1 MQFVAG
7 GEVPADRRQNMIDRI
22 EIFVTAL
29 SARVQRI
36 FSSGSYDTGPAER
49 VLGKPV
55 LVRIHAEDVVG
66 CAQIRPIS
74 PGHFVA
80 DTTHST
86 VAAIREIYGPAMLGK
101 SIFDI
106 AALNEVFDSRLAGN
120 PAARAVLDIALF
132 DAVGKALDTPLYNLI
147 GGCCQPRIPLEWSV
161 SMADDTATMV
171 AEARRAVEEF
181 GIRVLCL
188 KMADRRGWRQDVR
201 NFEAVRQAVGEEI
214 MIGVDPNTGWTLA
227 DALSAIAELKKL
239 GVGYIEQP
247 VARRDL
253 ASMAEIRRAA
263 GGVPVMADEAL
274 FTLQDAH
281 ALAEARAVDA
291 FCIKLY
297 KVGGITPAKKIA
309 AVAESA
315 NIQLN
320 CGGLAVQSQLEAAA
334 GAHFYTSTPASRMMG
349 AAEFVLGLNAT
360 AKDPICPESDF
371 VVREGH
377 VDVPRGPGLGIT
389 IDEAAL
395 KKHTLLREQ
404 VG

>member
-1 MQFVAG
+1 MKI
-7 GEVPADRRQNMIDRI
+7 ERI
-22 EIFVTAL
+22 EIHVTSL
-29 SARVQRI
+29 TTRVQRI
-36 FSSGSYDTGPAER
+36 FFSGSYDTGPLER

-55 LVRIHAEDVVG
+55 LVKIHAEGVTG
-66 CAQIRPIS
+66 IAQIRPIS

-80 DTTHST
+80 DTTQSV
-86 VAAIREIYGPAMLGK
+86 VAAIKEIYGPALLGK

-106 AALNEVFDSRLAGN
+106 TAANEMFDLRLAGN
-120 PAARAVLDIALF
+120 PAARAVLDIALY
-132 DAVGKALDTPLYNLI
+132 DAIGKALDAPVHALI

-161 SMADDTATMV
+161 SMAEDSATMV
-171 AEARRAVEEF
+171 AESERAVNDL

-188 KMADRRGWRQDVR
+188 KMADRRGWRQDVK
-201 NFEAVRQAVGEEI
+201 NFAAVRRAVGDDI

-227 DALSAIAELKKL
+227 DALSAIRELKPMGL
-239 GVGYIEQP
+239 GYIEQP

-253 ASMAEIRRAA
+253 EAMAEVRRAA
-263 GGVPVMADEAL
+263 DGVPVMADEAL

-281 ALAEARAVDA
+281 ALAQVRAVDA

-297 KVGGITPAKKIA
+297 KLGGITPAKKIA
-309 AVAESA
+309 AVAEAA

-334 GAHFYTSTPASRMMG
+334 GAHYYASTPASRMMG
-349 AAEFVLGLNAT
+349 AAEFVMGLNAT
-360 AKDPICPESDF
+360 AKDPLCPESDF
-371 VVREGH
+371 VLRDGH
-377 VDVPRGPGLGIT
+377 VEVPRGPGLGIT

-395 KKHTLLREQ
+395 KKHTLLQER

>member
-1 MQFVAG
+1 
-7 GEVPADRRQNMIDRI
+7 MIDRI

-29 SARVQRI
+29 AARVQRV
-36 FSSGSYDTGPAER
+36 FASGSYDTGPAER
-49 VLGKPV
+49 LLGKPV
-55 LVRIHAEDVVG
+55 LVKIHADGVVG

-80 DTTHST
+80 DTTHSA
-86 VAAIREIYGPAMLGK
+86 VAAIKEIYGPALLGK
-101 SIFDI
+101 SIFDLEPI
-106 AALNEVFDSRLAGN
+106 NAMFANRLAGN
-120 PAARAVLDIALF
+120 PAARAVLDIALH
-132 DAVGKALDTPLYNLI
+132 DAIGKALNTPLHNLI

-161 SMADDTATMV
+161 SMAEEAATMV
-171 AEARRAVEEF
+171 AEAQRAVDQF

-201 NFEAVRQAVGEEI
+201 NFEAVRRAVGEDV

-227 DALSAIAELKKL
+227 DALAAIAELKKL
-239 GVGYIEQP
+239 GLGYIEQP

-253 ASMAEIRRAA
+253 QALAEIRRAA
-263 GGVPVMADEAL
+263 AGVPVMADEAL
-274 FTLQDAH
+274 FTLQDAY

-297 KVGGITPAKKIA
+297 KVGGITAAKKIA
-309 AVAESA
+309 AVAEAA

-334 GAHFYTSTPASRMMG
+334 GAHFYASTPAARMMG

-360 AKDPICPESDF
+360 ARDPLCPESDF
-371 VVREGH
+371 VIRDGH

-395 KKHTLLREQ
+395 KKNTLLYEC
-404 VG
+404 VS